1 MSPEFHLEDAANY
14 SNYIKVSDSHIQSNK
29 LFTCQRAIFRSLNNG
44 TLSKS
49 TGSGHFKKKTQKNRL
64 GLVGKNG
71 WQSNHSLK
79 MERFASK

>member
-49 TGSGHFKKKTQKNRL
+49 TGSGHFKKKNTKKQIGAGWKEWL
-64 GLVGKNG
+64 AKQPFIKNG
-71 WQSNHSLK
+71 K
-79 MERFASK
+79 VC